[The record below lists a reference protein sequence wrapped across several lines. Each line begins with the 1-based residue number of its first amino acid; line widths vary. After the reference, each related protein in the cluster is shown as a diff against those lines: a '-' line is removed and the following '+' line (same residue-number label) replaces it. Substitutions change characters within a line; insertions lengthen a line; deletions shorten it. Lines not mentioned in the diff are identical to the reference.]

1 MSAAQ
6 QQQAARVA
14 PDQQLISELLQPAP
28 LTAHQQQHQD
38 TVRQHRLQQQQQE
51 QLQQQQAAVA
61 RLESVKQQAV
71 ARFWELLQDFVALR
85 VAPASWLSELAPDHP
100 FLRVEGDRLVAHCVV
115 AAPGA
120 E

>member
-1 MSAAQ
+1 MGRLAVGWLAP
-6 QQQAARVA
+6 AWLARPRTPSLYSKWPTTNPPVT
-14 PDQQLISELLQPAP
+14 DLCLCLGRSG
-28 LTAHQQQHQD
+28 T
-38 TVRQHRLQQQQQE
+38 
-51 QLQQQQAAVA
+51 AVA

-85 VAPASWLSELAPDHP
+85 VAPESWLSELAPDHP